1 MKAEES
7 RTPRMIKRTL
17 KPDTKQRVCRKHRFL
32 FGSCCLSSA
41 VFPAAGLRPPPKKI
55 SHDGMRGTTQ
65 GEKNDSNPAA
75 KAIKTERP
83 VRIT

>member
-32 FGSCCLSSA
+32 LSSA
-41 VFPAAGLRPPPKKI
+41 VFPVAGLRPPPKKI

-83 VRIT
+83 VCIT